1 MKDIAYNF
9 SLMSIAYIVTYSL
22 TFGFVFP
29 LQKILLSDVSTQIGL
44 LFLPHGV
51 RVMTL
56 YFYGWRGMLYL
67 LPASYLMLFL
77 SIESTGLNIF
87 APIVSLVCCYA
98 GIQGARLLFSETISV
113 TFNIRDWK
121 LLLWGGVI
129 ASIFNG
135 LGLLLLNRI
144 VVDEI
149 SALVFPLM
157 DLLGYIIGDVLGL
170 VLCLGF
176 LMYFFRIARHLKLS

>member
-1 MKDIAYNF
+1 
-9 SLMSIAYIVTYSL
+9 
-22 TFGFVFP
+22 
-29 LQKILLSDVSTQIGL
+29 
-44 LFLPHGV
+44 
-51 RVMTL
+51 
-56 YFYGWRGMLYL
+56 
-67 LPASYLMLFL
+67 
-77 SIESTGLNIF
+77 
-87 APIVSLVCCYA
+87 VSLVCCYA
-98 GIQGARLLFSETISV
+98 GIQGVRLLFSETISV

-149 SALVFPLM
+149 SALVFPLT

-176 LMYFFRIARHLKLS
+176 LMYFFRIVRHLKLT